1 MSSVGGTGSTNSSSG
16 AGAKQGNSLQDLD
29 MDQFL
34 KLMIAELQ
42 NQDPMEPMKNSEM
55 LEQIGQIRNITAT
68 EQLSTTLTN
77 VLDGQN
83 ILSATT
89 LIGGQ
94 VQALTD
100 QGDVVFG
107 VVTGAQITPNDDGV
121 REVFLKVM
129 TDDGIATV
137 KLDDIFTVL
146 PSSAGQAPPEEGDE
160 TDGTDGADG
169 TDANTGGSDDTSGSD
184 ESGDAGEDDTSVAA

>member
-1 MSSVGGTGSTNSSSG
+1 MSSVNSSTSTTSSG
-16 AGAKQGNSLQDLD
+16 SEGASGGGLQDLD

-42 NQDPMEPMKNSEM
+42 NQDPLEPMKNSEM

-100 QGDVVFG
+100 EGDVVFG

-121 REVFLKVM
+121 REVFLKVA

-137 KLDDIFTVL
+137 RLDDLFTVL
-146 PSSAGQAPPEEGDE
+146 PAQAYTGDGTTDETDE
-160 TDGTDGADG
+160 TDG
-169 TDANTGGSDDTSGSD
+169 ANAGGGSDETDDSTDDSSD
-184 ESGDAGEDDTSVAA
+184 DAADDSTAAA

>member
-1 MSSVGGTGSTNSSSG
+1 
-16 AGAKQGNSLQDLD
+16 

-34 KLMIAELQ
+34 KLMLAELQ
-42 NQDPMEPMKNSEM
+42 NQDPLEPMKNSEM
-55 LEQIGQIRNITAT
+55 LEQIGQIRSITAT

-94 VQALTD
+94 VQALTNE
-100 QGDVVFG
+100 GDVVFG

-121 REVFLKVM
+121 REVFLKVL
-129 TDDGIATV
+129 TDDGVATV
-137 KLDDIFTVL
+137 RLDDIFTVL
-146 PSSAGQAPPEEGDE
+146 PSSAGQASDE
-160 TDGTDGADG
+160 TDTTTDGSDTTTSGSSGTDD
-169 TDANTGGSDDTSGSD
+169 TSTDDTSGDST
-184 ESGDAGEDDTSVAA
+184 DDSAAAA

>member
-1 MSSVGGTGSTNSSSG
+1 
-16 AGAKQGNSLQDLD
+16 

>member
-1 MSSVGGTGSTNSSSG
+1 MSSVGGAGSTSNNGGSSVQ
-16 AGAKQGNSLQDLD
+16 QGGGLQDLN

-34 KLMIAELQ
+34 QLMIAELQ

-100 QGDVVFG
+100 EGDVVFG
-107 VVTGAQITPNDDGV
+107 VVTGAQVTPNDDGV
-121 REVFLKVM
+121 RQVWLKVL
-129 TDDGIATV
+129 TDDGVATV

-146 PSSAGQAPPEEGDE
+146 PASAGQAPPEEGDE
-160 TDGTDGADG
+160 TDGTDTVDETDGA
-169 TDANTGGSDDTSGSD
+169 GGSDETD
-184 ESGDAGEDDTSVAA
+184 ETDGAEDAA

>member
-1 MSSVGGTGSTNSSSG
+1 MSSVGGTGSTSSSG
-16 AGAKQGNSLQDLD
+16 ASTGTAGGGLQDLD

-34 KLMIAELQ
+34 KLMLAELQ
-42 NQDPMEPMKNSEM
+42 NQDPLEPMKNSEM
-55 LEQIGQIRNITAT
+55 LQQIGQIRSITAT

-94 VQALTD
+94 VQALTNE
-100 QGDVVFG
+100 GDVVFG

-121 REVFLKVM
+121 REVFLKVL
-129 TDDGIATV
+129 TDDGVATV
-137 KLDDIFTVL
+137 RLDDIFTVL
-146 PSSAGQAPPEEGDE
+146 PSSAGQAPEE
-160 TDGTDGADG
+160 TDGTDSTAGG
-169 TDANTGGSDDTSGSD
+169 TDDTTDGAADDSSDDAT
-184 ESGDAGEDDTSVAA
+184 DDSAAAA

>member
-1 MSSVGGTGSTNSSSG
+1 MSSVGSSTSTTSNSS
-16 AGAKQGNSLQDLD
+16 AKQGSSLQDLS

-34 KLMIAELQ
+34 NLMIAELQ

-55 LEQIGQIRNITAT
+55 LQQIGQIRSITAT
-68 EQLSTTLTN
+68 EQLSTTLNN

-83 ILSATT
+83 LLSGTT

-100 QGDVVFG
+100 AGDVVFG
-107 VVTGAQITPNDDGV
+107 VVTGCQITPNDDGV
-121 REVFLKVM
+121 REVHLKVM

-137 KLDDIFTVL
+137 KLDDVFTVL
-146 PSSAGQAPPEEGDE
+146 PASTSSDSGSDTPDTTDGS
-160 TDGTDGADG
+160 TDGTDTGTTTDG
-169 TDANTGGSDDTSGSD
+169 GDATDSTDN
-184 ESGDAGEDDTSVAA
+184 SGDASTDETAAA